1 MSSPDTTLDQV
12 GDAARELL
20 QGAIDIHVHFAPDP
34 YAERRLTAD
43 VLVQNARSAGL
54 AGLVLKSH
62 EYPTQP
68 LAWLLDRQNDDI
80 NVYGGLALDHG
91 VGGLNMEAVSVSLSI
106 GAKVVWMPTF
116 DSQAWRD
123 FRPGRRHSPAPG
135 ITILD
140 DKGDLR
146 DEVMGILDLIG
157 EHDAVLASGHLS
169 TEETAVLLRE
179 SRRRGIRSVI
189 THGSFWIE
197 LEVQQ
202 ELAGLGAYVEQ
213 VMVATT
219 HEDGEEQWEKIQNQ
233 VRTVGPE
240 HVILSTDFGQAANPE
255 PPVGFA
261 MWIQHFLD
269 AGFPASD
276 VGRMARENPKALLT

>member
-1 MSSPDTTLDQV
+1 MLSPDTTLDQV

-43 VLVQNARSAGL
+43 VLVQNARTAGL

-106 GAKVVWMPTF
+106 GAKVVWMPTC

-123 FRPGRRHSPAPG
+123 FRPGQLQPRH
-135 ITILD
+135 D
-140 DKGDLR
+140 
-146 DEVMGILDLIG
+146 
-157 EHDAVLASGHLS
+157 HD
-169 TEETAVLLRE
+169 R
-179 SRRRGIRSVI
+179 
-189 THGSFWIE
+189 
-197 LEVQQ
+197 
-202 ELAGLGAYVEQ
+202 
-213 VMVATT
+213 
-219 HEDGEEQWEKIQNQ
+219 
-233 VRTVGPE
+233 
-240 HVILSTDFGQAANPE
+240 
-255 PPVGFA
+255 
-261 MWIQHFLD
+261 
-269 AGFPASD
+269 
-276 VGRMARENPKALLT
+276 

>member
-1 MSSPDTTLDQV
+1 MPYPDATLDQV

-34 YAERRLTAD
+34 YSERRLTAD
-43 VLVQNARSAGL
+43 TLVQRARAAGL
-54 AGLVLKSH
+54 GGLVLKSH

-68 LAWLLDRQNDDI
+68 LAWLLDRQNDGID
-80 NVYGGLALDHG
+80 VYGGLALDHG

-116 DSQAWRD
+116 DAQAWRD
-123 FRPGRRHSPAPG
+123 HRPGGRHSPGPG
-135 ITILD
+135 ITVLD
-140 DKGDLR
+140 ERGDLCH
-146 DEVMGILDLIG
+146 EAMAILDLIG

-179 SRRRGIRSVI
+179 SRRRGIRSVV

-219 HEDGEEQWEKIQNQ
+219 HEDGEEQWARIQDQ
-233 VRTVGPE
+233 VRAVGSE
-240 HVILSTDFGQAANPE
+240 HVILSTDFGQAGNPE
-255 PPVGFA
+255 PPVGFG
-261 MWIQHFLD
+261 MWIERFLE
-269 AGFPASD
+269 AGFPARE
-276 VGRMARENPKALLT
+276 VGRMVRENPKALLT